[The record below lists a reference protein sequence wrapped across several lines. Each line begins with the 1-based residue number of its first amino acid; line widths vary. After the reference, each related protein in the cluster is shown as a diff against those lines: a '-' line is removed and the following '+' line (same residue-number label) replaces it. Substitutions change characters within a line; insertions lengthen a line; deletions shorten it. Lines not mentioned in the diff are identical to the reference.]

1 MQSKLGSL
9 ASLSSSLRGETPL
22 SFRRLKRK
30 HLTQWIGAATVNP
43 RSSTGRVRAD
53 IGDVGP
59 GKADVQ
65 FDKQSS
71 SPADQAEPSEAG
83 PKLPLASR
91 HLRFEAGAQSSEN
104 DKEVSEPPGLASP
117 TGAETPGSR
126 CNPCAWYWKPQG
138 CLRGKECGYCHLCPE
153 GEVKLRKKAKLA
165 AMRGGASPTSPSPFS
180 ASSPKLG
187 KEDSEAEVPDRK
199 PAPSVGS
206 ALHGTGECKPCAW
219 FWKPKGCQNGAECRH
234 CHLKAKDK
242 HAKEEEQADV
252 NWNLPMSVPLE
263 PLEPLKVDLPEA
275 RALDLPDMPGDLQE
289 PQKVA
294 PSPTSALGG
303 DSVPTFKPPPGLD
316 PSPVASIG
324 LADLPAKLQAK
335 AESCPEKEPSM
346 LSPEAS
352 EEDSQ
357 SPIVACDESQSSVC
371 VQDGVTPLRLS
382 DYIPEHQMESYA
394 FGLLEGDAPLMLG
407 GVEQEARVFPSE
419 GSRLHGTGLCRP
431 CAWFWKPKGC
441 ENGEECRHCHLCPQD
456 EIKNRR
462 KAKHLMMQCDQLL
475 GKAIDFIF
483 VIAEILS
490 SSAHGTM
497 VPSRSIQLI
506 STVSIHLSMEIPE
519 SATWGASCKPASSTK
534 LLAPTTIASSTKTT
548 VH

>member
-1 MQSKLGSL
+1 MLGL
-9 ASLSSSLRGETPL
+9 ARRMFSSFDSE
-22 SFRRLKRK
+22 
-30 HLTQWIGAATVNP
+30 
-43 RSSTGRVRAD
+43 
-53 IGDVGP
+53 
-59 GKADVQ
+59 
-65 FDKQSS
+65 DKQSS

-126 CNPCAWYWKPQG
+126 HHGGGECNPCAWYWKPQG

-234 CHLKAKDK
+234 CHLCPMGEIRQRKKAKDK
-242 HAKEEEQADV
+242 HAKEDEQADV
-252 NWNLPMSVPLE
+252 SWNLPMSV

-275 RALDLPDMPGDLQE
+275 RALDLPDMPGNLQE

-324 LADLPAKLQAK
+324 LAETPAKLK
-335 AESCPEKEPSM
+335 AESSPEKFEDTCTPMALSLSDMLSPDGSGEDSVTPLRLSDYIGAKPFTPSKLLEGLGEQEAFAPAKLKVESGHLEKLEDSSTPMALSLSEM

-352 EEDSQ
+352 EE
-357 SPIVACDESQSSVC
+357 
-371 VQDGVTPLRLS
+371 DGVTPLRLS
-382 DYIPEHQMESYA
+382 DYIPEHQESYA
-394 FGLLEGDAPLMLG
+394 FGLLEGDASLVLG
-407 GVEQEARVFPSE
+407 AEQEARVFPSE

-441 ENGEECRHCHLCPQD
+441 ENGDECRHCHLCPQE

-462 KAKHLMMQCDQLL
+462 KAKHLMMQCDQSM
-475 GKAIDFIF
+475 
-483 VIAEILS
+483 S
-490 SSAHGTM
+490 SSWNAM
-497 VPSRSIQLI
+497 MWAAPQLP
-506 STVSIHLSMEIPE
+506 VAQL
-519 SATWGASCKPASSTK
+519 
-534 LLAPTTIASSTKTT
+534 
-548 VH
+548 